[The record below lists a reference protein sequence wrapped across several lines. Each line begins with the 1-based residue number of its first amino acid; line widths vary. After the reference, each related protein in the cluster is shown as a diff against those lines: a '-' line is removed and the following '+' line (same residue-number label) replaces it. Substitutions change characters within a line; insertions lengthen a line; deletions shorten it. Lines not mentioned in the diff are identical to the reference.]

1 MNIRKRAVRLIAG
14 LVLVA
19 LGAQSAES
27 INVNFFR
34 QTHLSDRIGTDFK
47 SIVPASSWEN
57 IAYLPT
63 QKIAVS
69 NVGKTGLSISSTIVV
84 GAINSKVWGR
94 WANCSGPGVGTG
106 VPTATLTLSK
116 IPYAKYYIIVY
127 LSGWNAAKGSIS
139 DGTTTYY
146 FDFEKIEKPSLVL
159 STDTS
164 SRGGI
169 DGGSYVVF
177 GSAEN
182 PLTSNSLALT
192 ITRISSS
199 ASCGIGGFQIVKAD

>member
-1 MNIRKRAVRLIAG
+1 MSIRRKITG
-14 LVLVA
+14 LVAGIILIA

-34 QTHLSDRIGTDFK
+34 QTHLGDRIGTDFK
-47 SIVPASSWEN
+47 SVVPASSWEN
-57 IAYLPT
+57 VAYLPRE
-63 QKIAVS
+63 KISA
-69 NVGKTGLSISSTIVV
+69 NAGKTGLNISSTPIT
-84 GAINSKVWGR
+84 GAVNEVPWKR
-94 WANCSGPGVGTG
+94 WANCSGPGVGKD

-116 IPYAKYYIIVY
+116 IPYAKYYIVVY
-127 LSGWNAAKGSIS
+127 LSGWNKAKGSIS

-146 FDFEKIEKPSLVL
+146 YDFEKIEKPALVL

-164 SRGGI
+164 TRGGI

-182 PLTSNSLALT
+182 PLTSNPLALT
-192 ITRISSS
+192 LTRISSTS
-199 ASCGIGGFQIVKAD
+199 GIGGFQIVKIN